1 MVSSSCVNQRAV
13 VLSCGRHRQEPSA
26 VFLFPKMSCFVTWS
40 RFQCESS
47 SGSIV
52 PLISKRCL
60 SYFLSCIL
68 LCCDLL
74 PVSTSLSLSLSL
86 SLFVWLKPHSVGVTG
101 CWAQNGVDSLANVH
115 VGRAGFSLRSKTQ
128 RQSLHLNVIMHTPR
142 CLHTSGRSERGGQR
156 DKRVEKE
163 MAEWQQGES
172 ETLLGQRREL

>member
-86 SLFVWLKPHSVGVTG
+86 SVSFCLTKASFSGRDRLLSSEWSWFTCERT
-101 CWAQNGVDSLANVH
+101 CWAGWLFTAIKNPTTILA
-115 VGRAGFSLRSKTQ
+115 F
-128 RQSLHLNVIMHTPR
+128 
-142 CLHTSGRSERGGQR
+142 ERHHAHPPLFAHIR
-156 DKRVEKE
+156 
-163 MAEWQQGES
+163 
-172 ETLLGQRREL
+172 

>member
-13 VLSCGRHRQEPSA
+13 VLSCGRHRQEPLA
-26 VFLFPKMSCFVTWS
+26 VLLFQKMSCFVTCG

-47 SGSIV
+47 TGSIV
-52 PLISKRCL
+52 SLISKRCL

-68 LCCDLL
+68 LRCDLL
-74 PVSTSLSLSLSL
+74 PVSSPLSPSLLA
-86 SLFVWLKPHSVGVTG
+86 WLKHHSVGVTG

-115 VGRAGFSLRSKTQ
+115 VGRAGFSLRSKSQ

-142 CLHTSGRSERGGQR
+142 CLHASGRSERGGQR

-163 MAEWQQGES
+163 MAEWQEGES